1 MFTFSGYPFI
11 NQGLSPR
18 QGLNLGNLRKTVE
31 DGDVGKTIETNY
43 TRLKAHVNMWNK
55 TDIRAVLLSCETS
68 IAPFP
73 RCLQN
78 VVNISTIIV
87 DLFV

>member
-1 MFTFSGYPFI
+1 
-11 NQGLSPR
+11 
-18 QGLNLGNLRKTVE
+18 
-31 DGDVGKTIETNY
+31 
-43 TRLKAHVNMWNK
+43 MWNK
-55 TDIRAVLLSCETS
+55 ADIRAVLLSRETP

-73 RCLQN
+73 RLQN